1 MQALDL
7 FRRISKRCIGILL
20 LAIPFSVFATWEN
33 INMPVGVTEI
43 SRETYWIHML
53 VIWVCVAIAI
63 VVFGL
68 MFYSIF
74 KFRKSKGA
82 KADKS
87 LTHST
92 KLEVIWTVIPIFIL
106 LGLAF
111 PAIETLGNRLDTSKA
126 DVEILVTGHQWKW
139 QYTYLDHDINF
150 FSNLATPREQIEGKA
165 AKKQNYILD
174 VDKPL
179 VIPQGKKIK
188 FLVTAKD
195 VMHSW
200 WVPQFAVK
208 QDAVP
213 GLINET
219 WTNVDVPGTYFGQCS
234 ELCGVNHGY
243 MPIKVEVVSN
253 EEYKNWI
260 QTTLAE
266 NSEKASQDNKVWTT
280 AELKTEGKK
289 IYERACAACH
299 QVNGQ
304 GVNPVF
310 PKLAGS
316 DYVNGDV
323 EAVIDVLVN
332 GRTGTAMQ
340 AFSQQLSKGE
350 IASVITYI
358 RSAWGNNASEVQP
371 SQIK

>member
-1 MQALDL
+1 MQTVDL
-7 FRRISKRCIGILL
+7 FRRVSKKCIGVLL

-33 INMPVGVTEI
+33 VNMPVGVTEI
-43 SRETYWIHML
+43 SRETYWIHMM
-53 VIWVCVAIAI
+53 VIWLCVAIAVI
-63 VVFGL
+63 VFGL

-82 KADKS
+82 KPDKN

-92 KLEVIWTVIPIFIL
+92 KLEVIWTVIPILIL
-106 LGLAF
+106 VGLAF
-111 PAIETLGNRLDTSKA
+111 PAIETLGNRLDTSKS
-126 DVEILVTGHQWKW
+126 DVEILITGHQWKW
-139 QYTYLDHDINF
+139 QYTYLDHDINY
-150 FSNLATPREQIEGKA
+150 FSNLATPRDQIEGKA
-165 AKKQNYILD
+165 AKSQNYILD
-174 VDKPL
+174 VDNPL
-179 VIPQGKKIK
+179 VIPTGKKIK

-219 WTNVDVPGTYFGQCS
+219 WTNVDVEGTYYGQCA
-234 ELCGVNHGY
+234 ELCGINHGF
-243 MPIKVEVVSN
+243 MPIKVEAVSN
-253 EEYKNWI
+253 EEYKNWV
-260 QTTLAE
+260 QTKLAE
-266 NSEKASQDNKVWTT
+266 NSQQASQDNKVWTN
-280 AELKTEGKK
+280 AELKSQGKK
-289 IYERACAACH
+289 IYERSCAACH

-304 GVNPVF
+304 GVPPAF

-316 DYVNGDV
+316 EYVNGDV
-323 EAVIDVLVN
+323 EAVIDVVVN

-340 AFSQQLSKGE
+340 AFGQQLSKGE
-350 IASVITYI
+350 IASVLTYI